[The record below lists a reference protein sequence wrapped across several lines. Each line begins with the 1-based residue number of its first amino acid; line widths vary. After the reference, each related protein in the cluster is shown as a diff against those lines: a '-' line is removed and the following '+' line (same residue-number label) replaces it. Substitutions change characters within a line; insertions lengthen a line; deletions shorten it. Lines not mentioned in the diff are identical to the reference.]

1 LTKWIICVIIKIQ
14 KRKTKGDT
22 TMINTYYITNKITG
36 QTAKI
41 YGRTSAE
48 ARLNACAPVGE
59 WELTFMV
66 FGKQ

>member
-1 LTKWIICVIIKIQ
+1 
-14 KRKTKGDT
+14 
-22 TMINTYYITNKITG
+22 MINTYYITNKTTG

-48 ARLNACAPVGE
+48 ARANACASCSD

-66 FGKQ
+66 CGKQ

>member
-1 LTKWIICVIIKIQ
+1 
-14 KRKTKGDT
+14 
-22 TMINTYYITNKITG
+22 MINTYYITNKITG

-48 ARLNACAPVGE
+48 ARLNACAPRSD
-59 WELTFMV
+59 WELTFVV